1 MGRPRLPVGSHGSVS
16 TRRLDGGRW
25 RARTATRD
33 EDGVMRQ
40 VTATGS
46 TRTGADSA
54 LRARLANRSAP
65 TTAEVTARTS
75 LDELWQRWHSTAER
89 RLRPQTLQHL
99 TWCYRRHVAPP
110 LGALQL
116 GELTPAR
123 VERLLDRL
131 ESQFV
136 QIPREVRALLRQL
149 LDIAVRHG
157 AIATNPVPTH
167 GASPASR
174 PEVRALTAS
183 DVAAV
188 RTAAQ
193 AWERSTGA
201 AGARALCDVL
211 EVLLGTG
218 LRIGEVLA
226 LRWQD
231 LDLDSPRPVLRVTGT
246 MVEAVD
252 GAAWRQAT
260 AKTAAGAR
268 ALALPAFTVSV
279 LARRRARLGGSDP
292 QAPVF
297 GTSTGTHMR
306 PSNVRR
312 SWRAA
317 RSGTCVEWVALHTL
331 RKTVATTV
339 ARALHEDAAASLLGH
354 RSANVTRRHYIQP
367 AVQDL
372 SACLE
377 AEFGAEP
384 T

>member
-1 MGRPRLPVGSHGSVS
+1 MARPRLPVGSHGSVS
-16 TRRLDGGRW
+16 TRRLNGGRW
-25 RARTATRD
+25 RARAAARD

-46 TRTGADSA
+46 TRAGADSA

-99 TWCYRRHVAPP
+99 TWCYRRHVASP

-131 ESQFV
+131 ESQYV

-157 AIATNPVPTH
+157 AITTNPVPTR

-174 PEVRALTAS
+174 PEVRSLTAS
-183 DVAAV
+183 EVAAV

-193 AWERSTGA
+193 AWERTAGM
-201 AGARALCDVL
+201 AGADGLGDLL

-218 LRIGEVLA
+218 LRIGEALA

-252 GAAWRQAT
+252 GTAWRQAT
-260 AKTAAGAR
+260 TKTTASAR
-268 ALALPAFTVSV
+268 ALVLPAFTITA
-279 LARRRARLGGSDP
+279 LIRRRARLSGPDP

-297 GTSTGTHMR
+297 ATSTGTHVR

-317 RSGTCVEWVALHTL
+317 RRGTCVEWVRLHTL

-339 ARALHEDAAASLLGH
+339 AHALHEDAAASLLGH

-377 AEFGAEP
+377 AGFGAEP